1 MTFTLQFR
9 LFIYL
14 VLGFIAATVI
24 GTVTHECGHIAV
36 AKMLGYKTKL
46 HYASMNTLERE
57 KDKEFEQFYEDN
69 KEKILSPSPLYAEE
83 KAAFNE
89 YMHEEQSK
97 SMLIF
102 TGGPIQTMLT
112 GTIGFLLLWFNRK
125 NIGDKLTLL
134 QWIFVLLT
142 FFWSRQIFNMLTG
155 TVLYFKRGK
164 WVITGDEAILSYHY
178 NLPTE
183 TINAVT
189 AIIATVILLITV
201 FKLIPKQQRL
211 TFITSGI
218 IGATIGGLLWLKY
231 LGPIILP

>member
-36 AKMLGYKTKL
+36 AKMLGYKTEL
-46 HYASMNTLERE
+46 HYASMSADYNE
-57 KDKEFEQFYEDN
+57 KTEEIDRYYESN
-69 KEKILSPSPLYAEE
+69 KEILMTKKDSPERQKLES
-83 KAAFNE
+83 
-89 YMHEEQSK
+89 
-97 SMLIF
+97 LIVAYQKDG
-102 TGGPIQTMLT
+102 TMVRWGGPIQTMLT

-125 NIGDKLTLL
+125 NIDNKLTLL

-155 TVLYFKRGK
+155 TALYFKRGK

-189 AIIATVILLITV
+189 AIIATVILLVTV

-211 TFITSGI
+211 TFITAGI
-218 IGATIGGLLWLKY
+218 IGSTIGALFWLKY
-231 LGPIILP
+231 FGPVILP